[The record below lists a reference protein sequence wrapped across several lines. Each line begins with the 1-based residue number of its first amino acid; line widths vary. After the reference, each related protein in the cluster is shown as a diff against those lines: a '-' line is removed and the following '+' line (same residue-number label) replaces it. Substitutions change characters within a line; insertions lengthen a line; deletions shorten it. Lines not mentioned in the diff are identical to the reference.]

1 MTLLLFHNVWNSH
14 DKERADVSNLLTA
27 SAGWLSWS
35 SYGQGVKCRCV
46 CRGDS
51 GPDPWSR
58 IHSGHAE
65 RGHAVWGS
73 GQAVLQRS
81 SGAGILPQPAGE
93 HDQVSDRIHHTSDAV
108 EKPQEAVPSQAVNY
122 LKQQQPWYHKSCQF
136 STNTVQACIINNH
149 LNYRQ
154 AM

>member
-1 MTLLLFHNVWNSH
+1 MCETVLIKKSRCVQSFPAH
-14 DKERADVSNLLTA
+14 
-27 SAGWLSWS
+27 
-35 SYGQGVKCRCV
+35 GQGVKCRCV

-73 GQAVLQRS
+73 GQALLQRS

-93 HDQVSDRIHHTSDAV
+93 HDQVSARIHHTPDAV
-108 EKPQEAVPSQAVNY
+108 EKPQEVNY
-122 LKQQQPWYHKSCQF
+122 LKQHQRDMINHACLQQH
-136 STNTVQACIINNH
+136 ALLIIIWIIAKHRSLDGFIPN
-149 LNYRQ
+149 LYEFL
-154 AM
+154 